1 VTGRG
6 AARARE
12 GMLFPVKIFLLL
24 GAVLVIEG
32 ILSLLDGRRFLN
44 YARRSLRTAPADF
57 HPPTAVIVPV
67 KGIDPG
73 LETAIDRLFGQD
85 YSDYRLIFAVA
96 SEHDPA
102 CTYLRERLRRYAP
115 SLNLGPREARL
126 VVAGASLERGEK
138 VNNLIAA
145 LGAVSASARV
155 LVFADADARP
165 KMDWLRSLVA
175 PLIDPAV
182 TVSTGFRWYLPGE
195 SFASR
200 LRAAWDASIATTL
213 GDHRSNFAWGG
224 SMAIRAEDFRRLRI
238 AERYWNATVSDDYGV
253 TLAVRDAGG
262 RIRFEPRCLAA
273 SVEESTLGEFLR
285 WSNRQI
291 IITRVY
297 AARLWRWGLLN
308 YILFCGTL
316 LLGVALILFP
326 ASRPVRL
333 LAVAIEV
340 LVLLLGISKAHL
352 RAIVAREAFP
362 EEASAL
368 RRHGSCYWQLWPLVP
383 WVMLINFL
391 TAGLTR
397 RIEWRGTRYELISAT
412 KLRVLEPNE
421 RARSGESG

>member
-1 VTGRG
+1 VIGRG
-6 AARARE
+6 ATRARE
-12 GMLFPVKIFLLL
+12 GMLFLVKVFLLL

-73 LETAIDRLFGQD
+73 LDATVDRLFGQD
-85 YSDYRLIFAVA
+85 YPDYHLIFAVA
-96 SEHDPA
+96 SEQDGA
-102 CTYLRERLRRYAP
+102 YTYLAERLRQYAP
-115 SLNLGPREARL
+115 SLNLGPCETKL
-126 VVAGASLERGEK
+126 VVAGVSRERGEK

-145 LGAVSASARV
+145 LGAVSPAISV

-165 KMDWLRSLVA
+165 KTDWLRSLVA
-175 PLIDPAV
+175 PLADPAV
-182 TVSTGFRWYLPGE
+182 TVSTGFRWYLPGRN
-195 SFASR
+195 FASR
-200 LRAAWDASIATTL
+200 LRAAWDASIATML

-238 AERYWNATVSDDYGV
+238 AERHWSATVSDDYGV
-253 TLAVRDAGG
+253 TQAARDAGG
-262 RIRFEPRCLAA
+262 WIRFEPRCLAA
-273 SVEESTLGEFLR
+273 SLEESTLGEFLR

-308 YILFCGTL
+308 YILFCGTI
-316 LLGVALILFP
+316 LLGVGLILFSG
-326 ASRPVRL
+326 SRPVRL
-333 LAVAIEV
+333 LAVAIEA
-340 LVLLLGISKAHL
+340 LVLLLGTAKAHL
-352 RAIVAREAFP
+352 RAIVTREVFP

-383 WVMLINFL
+383 WVMLINFV
-391 TAGLTR
+391 TAGFTR

-412 KLRVLEPNE
+412 KLRVLESDE
-421 RARSGESG
+421 GARSGEDG